1 MIMEKS
7 DDNMKQQVILVS
19 DSTGITVEAVAQSLL
34 AQFPGVEFD
43 VRTHRYMDSP
53 AKIDQLCSEIT
64 GMIADSGQKP
74 IIISTL
80 VDGPLRTR
88 LEKADGFVFD
98 IMGDFLTP
106 LEEILQ
112 SQARALKGKTHGQ
125 YERNY
130 YQHRMDAVNFALLN
144 DDGITDKHLAS
155 ADVILIG
162 PSRTGKTPTSLYL
175 AMQYGIYAANYPL
188 VEEDFELMT
197 LPKSL
202 KPHRPRCFGL
212 TIDPQRLHEIR
223 EARRAGS
230 EYASLSRCSYEVNQ
244 VNAMY
249 QEFSIPSCDVT
260 QRSVEE
266 IATTILPYFPVS
278 A

>member
-7 DDNMKQQVILVS
+7 DENMKQQVILVS

-43 VRTHRYMDSP
+43 VSTHRYMDSP

-106 LEEILQ
+106 LEEILH

-197 LPKSL
+197 LPNSL
-202 KPHRPRCFGL
+202 KPYRTRCFGL

>member
-7 DDNMKQQVILVS
+7 DENMKQQVILVS

-34 AQFPGVEFD
+34 AQFPGIEFD
-43 VRTHRYMDSP
+43 VKTYRYVGST
-53 AKIDQLCSEIT
+53 AKIDHLCEEIAGIVAET
-64 GMIADSGQKP
+64 GQKP

-88 LEKADGFVFD
+88 LEKADAFVFD
-98 IMGDFLTP
+98 IMGGFLTP
-106 LEEILQ
+106 LEEVLHR
-112 SQARALKGKTHGQ
+112 QARALKGKTHGQ
-125 YERNY
+125 HERNY
-130 YQHRMDAVNFALLN
+130 YQHRMDAVNFALFN

-188 VEEDFELMT
+188 VEEDFELMR
-197 LPKSL
+197 LPESLNPHKS
-202 KPHRPRCFGL
+202 RCFGL

-230 EYASLSRCSYEVNQ
+230 EYASLQRCSYEVNQ
-244 VNAMY
+244 VNALY
-249 QEFSIPSCDVT
+249 HEYSIPSCDVT

-266 IATTILPYFPVS
+266 IATTILPHFPPS